1 MFAQNIPPEV
11 TGNRLSSGLRYSPLC
26 FHFFTSF
33 PSHFAPSRF
42 SGRPIHYTL
51 YSLAMFMAE
60 IVHGHRCR
68 SWPVPFKF
76 LYRIPNTCVTYR
88 GKKPDCYI
96 TQGRLVTGTKSYLAL
111 WRFVIWWCKYL
122 TGVIFLL
129 YVGEGCCGGRKQTFP
144 GTGTRDGHTKKDGRK
159 SARPVPVTTC
169 TSNSQRIRKVY
180 KMVRK
185 DGVSSFQWRGKDTIS
200 VLGDQVKFVFISYT
214 IYKNVSW
221 R

>member
-129 YVGEGCCGGRKQTFP
+129 YVGEGHCGGRKQTFP

-159 SARPVPVTTC
+159 SKSLGQFPLQRVPQTP
-169 TSNSQRIRKVY
+169 REL
-180 KMVRK
+180 
-185 DGVSSFQWRGKDTIS
+185 GKYTKWWERTES
-200 VLGDQVKFVFISYT
+200 AVFSDVEKTQYL
-214 IYKNVSW
+214 S
-221 R
+221 